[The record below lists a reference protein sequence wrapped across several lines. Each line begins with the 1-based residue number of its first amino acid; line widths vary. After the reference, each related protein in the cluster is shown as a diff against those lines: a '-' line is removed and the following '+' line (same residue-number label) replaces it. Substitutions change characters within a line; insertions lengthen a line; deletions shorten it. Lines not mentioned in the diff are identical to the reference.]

1 MHYRLLTLVAG
12 IFSPLLLPALPP
24 VVAVTVAMVISSFW
38 LLLNHGRSLC
48 SLFILGFGWACLWG
62 HDGLSHRL
70 PVPLDKSDAVV
81 TGIVTSLPQRDGR
94 KQSFRFAVESVNG
107 VATELP
113 PLRDLRLSWYN
124 HDGEL
129 RLGQHWQM
137 KVRLRAP
144 RGFSNPGT
152 FDYESWLFAE
162 GFSATGYVIDDRAR
176 LLSVESSSSLT
187 RWRQWLFS
195 RINQHSDTVAN
206 GYLAALV
213 LGEKGAIA
221 PNRIRQLI
229 DSGLIHL
236 LVVSGL
242 HIGIMATLGFW
253 GGLGVGRLLVALGMP
268 LPAAI
273 IAGLISLTVAV
284 VYGALTGFGLPARRA
299 LIMVGVVLWA
309 LMWRRPVRAVT
320 LLSMALAGVAIVDPL
335 AVLRMGFW
343 LSFAAVAALLLYF
356 VPRPETG
363 RITGLFLA
371 QPVVC
376 LGLAPWLLFFQG
388 RLNLLMIPF
397 NLVFIPW
404 ISLIVT
410 PLCLLGAL
418 FQWLPAVGDTLWGL
432 ARWQLSC
439 FDQLLARISS
449 WSEYDY
455 GWYLYTQSQSYV
467 VLVLGL
473 IAIAPVLLL
482 PRGTGL
488 RMGGAI
494 LMVAVILSAPE
505 YRNEPRLRI
514 TVLDVGQGTAIV
526 VQVADKTLVYDTGA
540 AFSDSFDA
548 GSGIVAPYLFS
559 KGVRTVEKLIVSHS
573 DGDHSGGTNGL
584 LRSLEVKDI
593 VTSDPDSSND
603 WSLGAAACRQ
613 QQKQGWQW
621 QDVRF
626 SFLWPPELSAND
638 NNNSCVLLIELMN
651 AERSE
656 PVARVLLPGDI
667 EASAEKLIL
676 SRYDL
681 NGLAVVVAPH
691 HGSKTSS
698 SRMFVAETVPDHVV
712 FSAGFNHHFG
722 HPHETVVSRY
732 RPHSQIWSTAN
743 SGAIEFEWRDD
754 FSLAVSSHR
763 ASRNHYWDT
772 E

>member
-1 MHYRLLTLVAG
+1 
-12 IFSPLLLPALPP
+12 
-24 VVAVTVAMVISSFW
+24 
-38 LLLNHGRSLC
+38 
-48 SLFILGFGWACLWG
+48 
-62 HDGLSHRL
+62 
-70 PVPLDKSDAVV
+70 
-81 TGIVTSLPQRDGR
+81 
-94 KQSFRFAVESVNG
+94 
-107 VATELP
+107 
-113 PLRDLRLSWYN
+113 
-124 HDGEL
+124 
-129 RLGQHWQM
+129 
-137 KVRLRAP
+137 
-144 RGFSNPGT
+144 
-152 FDYESWLFAE
+152 
-162 GFSATGYVIDDRAR
+162 
-176 LLSVESSSSLT
+176 
-187 RWRQWLFS
+187 
-195 RINQHSDTVAN
+195 
-206 GYLAALV
+206 
-213 LGEKGAIA
+213 
-221 PNRIRQLI
+221 
-229 DSGLIHL
+229 
-236 LVVSGL
+236 
-242 HIGIMATLGFW
+242 
-253 GGLGVGRLLVALGMP
+253 
-268 LPAAI
+268 
-273 IAGLISLTVAV
+273 
-284 VYGALTGFGLPARRA
+284 
-299 LIMVGVVLWA
+299 
-309 LMWRRPVRAVT
+309 
-320 LLSMALAGVAIVDPL
+320 
-335 AVLRMGFW
+335 
-343 LSFAAVAALLLYF
+343 
-356 VPRPETG
+356 
-363 RITGLFLA
+363 
-371 QPVVC
+371 
-376 LGLAPWLLFFQG
+376 
-388 RLNLLMIPF
+388 
-397 NLVFIPW
+397 
-404 ISLIVT
+404 
-410 PLCLLGAL
+410 
-418 FQWLPAVGDTLWGL
+418 
-432 ARWQLSC
+432 
-439 FDQLLARISS
+439 
-449 WSEYDY
+449 
-455 GWYLYTQSQSYV
+455 
-467 VLVLGL
+467 
-473 IAIAPVLLL
+473 
-482 PRGTGL
+482 
-488 RMGGAI
+488 
-494 LMVAVILSAPE
+494 
-505 YRNEPRLRI
+505 
-514 TVLDVGQGTAIV
+514 VLDVGQGTAIV

-621 QDVRF
+621 QDVKF